1 MQLCEDYMSVSRTIQ
16 ILAVVLAVVATA
28 LIVHW
33 LQQPAPITDNAVLAD
48 VPCPALSRLQVF
60 SHRGLS
66 GEGNELPTSA
76 IVTESSF
83 LALHRQGVMAF
94 DMDLFYTT
102 DETQFVAHPV
112 SLAAA
117 LRVPSVFALSDRQLE
132 AAVESVAPGR
142 RLLRASRLLELAAA
156 HVPNLTLALDLK
168 SDPRGARLAYRRQL
182 EWLVQRVTTLQLVRS
197 TLVWVADAS
206 LATRIQRTAPPP
218 LRLGKPMYDVRAPLA
233 RDGRPQCALGQLAA
247 GDAARFAFL
256 GPSRRCANALLLRD
270 DATARWRRAT
280 GGRGWLVWV
289 VDRPPELAELLQLGV
304 DQVISNHPLMMQAA
318 VEAARVRRGCE

>member
-1 MQLCEDYMSVSRTIQ
+1 MLSPRTA
-16 ILAVVLAVVATA
+16 LALIALLATA

-33 LQQPAPITDNAVLAD
+33 LQQPPPIKDNAVLVD
-48 VPCPALSRLQVF
+48 VPCVALSRLQVF

-66 GEGNELPTSA
+66 GEGNDLPESA

-83 LALHRQGVMAF
+83 LALHRQGVTAF

-117 LRVPSVFALSDRQLE
+117 LRVPSVFALSDRQLA

-142 RLLRASRLLELAAA
+142 QLLRASRLLELAS
-156 HVPNLTLALDLK
+156 NLTLALDLK
-168 SDPRGARLAYRRQL
+168 SDPHGARPLYRRQL
-182 EWLVQRVTTLQLVRS
+182 EWLVHRVTTLQLLRS

-206 LATRIQRTAPPP
+206 LASRLQRTSPPP
-218 LRLGKPMYDVRAPLA
+218 LKLGKPMYDVNVPLA
-233 RDGRPQCALGQLAA
+233 RDGRPLCARNQLEA

-256 GPSRRCANALLLRD
+256 GPSRRCASELLLRD
-270 DATARWRRAT
+270 GATARWRRAP